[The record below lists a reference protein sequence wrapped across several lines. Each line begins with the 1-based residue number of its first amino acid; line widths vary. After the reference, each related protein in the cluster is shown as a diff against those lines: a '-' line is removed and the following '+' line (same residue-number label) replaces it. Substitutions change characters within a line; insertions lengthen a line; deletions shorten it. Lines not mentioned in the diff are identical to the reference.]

1 MSDFAYNTIT
11 ESLLIGV
18 LIALVIA
25 LISLVAMISRWRTPR
40 RRRHL
45 IRLLVSLAAVPCF
58 IGMQQGILRLVVLPA
73 IGREMTARY
82 NEARA
87 ARLADSSFV
96 HVGDPV
102 PDFAL
107 IDADGDEF
115 SMSDAK
121 GKAVLI
127 NFFATWCGPC
137 QMELPH
143 LDRIWSNHRDTE
155 GFRMLVIGRE
165 ESMDA
170 VREFRSTNRFSFPIA
185 PDPERKVYSLFAKDL
200 VPRTL
205 IVSPSGTVVYSKAGF
220 FENDLAELETVL
232 SAQIADVR

>member
-1 MSDFAYNTIT
+1 MTHVVYNTIAK
-11 ESLLIGV
+11 SLMIGV
-18 LIALVIA
+18 LAALVIA
-25 LISLVAMISRWRTPR
+25 ILSFVAMILRWRTPR
-40 RRRHL
+40 RRRHV
-45 IRLLVSLAAVPCF
+45 IRLLLSLAAVPCF
-58 IGMQQGILRLVVLPA
+58 IGIQQGILRLVVLPA

-96 HVGDPV
+96 HVGDAV
-102 PDFAL
+102 PDFAVT
-107 IDADGDEF
+107 DADGERF

-121 GKAVLI
+121 GKVVLI

-143 LDRIWSNHRDTE
+143 LNRIWNSHRDSA

-165 ESMDA
+165 ESMET
-170 VREFRSTNRFSFPIA
+170 VREFRSKNRFSFPIA
-185 PDPERKVYSLFAKDL
+185 PDPERKVYSLFAKEL

-205 IVSPSGTVVYSKAGF
+205 VVSPNGTVVYSKAGF
-220 FENDLAELETVL
+220 FQDDLAELETVL
-232 SAQIADVR
+232 SAQFAVVR